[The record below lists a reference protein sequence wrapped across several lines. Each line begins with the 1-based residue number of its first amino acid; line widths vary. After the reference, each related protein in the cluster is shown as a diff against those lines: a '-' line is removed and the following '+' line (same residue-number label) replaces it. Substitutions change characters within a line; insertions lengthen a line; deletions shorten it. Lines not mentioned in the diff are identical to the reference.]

1 MLWARPNSRFRYSA
15 LARPLAS
22 SRTVAKSAAVW
33 RYNRL
38 NSCSS
43 EWLNAERPPRLARS
57 ARFSSRVHSGLRFSI
72 QRVEIMVYADDKL
85 IIDTPE
91 QIPLEFVL
99 AGVGSRALALM
110 LDTLIMVLVFLVVGV
125 IGAFLVG
132 GLSSYWSGAS
142 NWAAA
147 IFIFLLFLIQWGY
160 FAISEILMKG
170 QTFGKRQLNL
180 RVIKDSGAPI
190 TANDAVGRNLLRVVD
205 SFPFI
210 FPFAFYGVGI
220 LTAMFN
226 KQNKRLGDLVAG
238 TVVVHERP
246 LGEMQPVWAL
256 SSSVPGAQTPT
267 LVYNIARLSVEE
279 LQLIEAFLQRRYE
292 LPPQLRIQTAF
303 QIAARVSR
311 TLEIPQEGRPDPET
325 LLETLARERRN

>member
-1 MLWARPNSRFRYSA
+1 
-15 LARPLAS
+15 
-22 SRTVAKSAAVW
+22 
-33 RYNRL
+33 
-38 NSCSS
+38 
-43 EWLNAERPPRLARS
+43 
-57 ARFSSRVHSGLRFSI
+57 
-72 QRVEIMVYADDKL
+72 MVYADDKL

-91 QIPLEFVL
+91 QIPLEFAL

-190 TANDAVGRNLLRVVD
+190 TAYDAVGRNLLRVVD

-246 LGEMQPVWAL
+246 LAEMQPVWAL
-256 SSSVPGAQTPT
+256 PSSTPGAQTPA

-303 QIAARVSR
+303 QITARVSR

-325 LLETLARERRN
+325 LLETLARERRNTGRY

>member
-1 MLWARPNSRFRYSA
+1 MLWARPSSRFRYSA

-22 SRTVAKSAAVW
+22 ARTVAKSAAVW

-38 NSCSS
+38 NSGSS
-43 EWLNAERPPRLARS
+43 EWLNAETPPRLARS

-91 QIPLEFVL
+91 QIPLEFAL
-99 AGVGSRALALM
+99 AGVGSRALAMM
-110 LDTLIMVLVFLVVGV
+110 LDGLIVVLIFLALLI

-132 GLSSYWSGAS
+132 GLGLFSSSAS

-147 IFIFLLFLIQWGY
+147 IFGLLFFLLNWGY

-190 TANDAVGRNLLRVVD
+190 GAYEAVGRNLLRAVD
-205 SFPFI
+205 WLPV
-210 FPFAFYGVGI
+210 FYGVAI
-220 LTAMFN
+220 VAALLN
-226 KQNKRLGDLVAG
+226 KQNKRLEDMVAG

-246 LGEMQPVWAL
+246 LAEMQPIL
-256 SSSVPGAQTPT
+256 SVP
-267 LVYNIARLSVEE
+267 
-279 LQLIEAFLQRRYE
+279 
-292 LPPQLRIQTAF
+292 
-303 QIAARVSR
+303 
-311 TLEIPQEGRPDPET
+311 
-325 LLETLARERRN
+325 

>member
-1 MLWARPNSRFRYSA
+1 
-15 LARPLAS
+15 
-22 SRTVAKSAAVW
+22 
-33 RYNRL
+33 
-38 NSCSS
+38 
-43 EWLNAERPPRLARS
+43 
-57 ARFSSRVHSGLRFSI
+57 
-72 QRVEIMVYADDKL
+72 MVYADDKL

-125 IGAFLVG
+125 IGAIFAG

-142 NWAAA
+142 TWATA
-147 IFIFLLFLIQWGY
+147 IFVLFFFLLQWGY
-160 FAISEILMKG
+160 FAISETLMKG
-170 QTFGKRQLNL
+170 QTFGKRLLDL

-190 TANDAVGRNLLRVVD
+190 TAYDAIGRNLLRVVD
-205 SFPFI
+205 SFPFF

-220 LTAMFN
+220 LAAMFN
-226 KQNKRLGDLVAG
+226 KQNKRLGDMVVG

-246 LGEMQPVWAL
+246 LAEMQPVWTL
-256 SSSVPGAQTPT
+256 PSSVAASEPPAS
-267 LVYNIARLSVEE
+267 VYNISRLTVEE

-325 LLETLARERRN
+325 LLEILARERRSTGRY

>member
-1 MLWARPNSRFRYSA
+1 M
-15 LARPLAS
+15 
-22 SRTVAKSAAVW
+22 
-33 RYNRL
+33 
-38 NSCSS
+38 
-43 EWLNAERPPRLARS
+43 PPRLARS
-57 ARFSSRVHSGLRFSI
+57 ARFSSRVHNGLRFSI
-72 QRVEIMVYADDKL
+72 QRVEIMAYADDKL

-110 LDTLIMVLVFLVVGV
+110 LDTLIIVLIGLVLFV
-125 IGAFLVG
+125 IGAFVVG
-132 GLSSYWSGAS
+132 GVSSYWSGAS
-142 NWAAA
+142 TWTTA
-147 IFIFLLFLIQWGY
+147 ILILFLFFLQWGY

-180 RVIKDSGAPI
+180 RVIQDSGAPI
-190 TANDAVGRNLLRVVD
+190 TAYDAVGRNLLRVVD
-205 SFPFI
+205 SFPLV

-220 LTAMFN
+220 LAAMLN

-256 SSSVPGAQTPT
+256 SSSVPGAHTPA

-311 TLEIPQEGRPDPET
+311 TLEIPQEDRPDPET
-325 LLETLARERRN
+325 LLENLARDRRNTGRY